1 MITGQNI
8 QLGIQTQ
15 VKSEKYNAA
24 CVLSVRRII
33 TAIRFVAF
41 MMVALAPVCVKAQT
55 GLMGQIEIIDT
66 TVVSATVDIRFDFKV
81 NATNIDLTY
90 RNNNTQLAKALARID
105 SMVLNPQMKVSRI
118 TVVGIASPEGTY
130 ADNKH
135 LSTQRAEAFI
145 RILKDRYSFP
155 DSMYVVSAIPE
166 DWEGMR
172 SMLVGNDTIPYAKE
186 VLAYLDRSES
196 FTPYE
201 REVRLKCLDRGR
213 PYASMYKYVFPCLRR
228 TLAQVNYD
236 TEWLKRRYI
245 EQQKQRQELKPVFVD
260 VKTMQPPHPDLV
272 LPVSEISLPVLS
284 ETSVPHKQRFI
295 AIKTNLLGNAALCA
309 NLGVEVELWPQWSLD
324 VPVWYSPY
332 DITDGWRIR
341 LLATQPEMRYWL
353 KDAGKGHYFGV
364 HATVAGFNVSLD
376 GDYRYQ
382 DPNHAA
388 FGAGIGY
395 GYAFHLDKSRR
406 WSMEAQ
412 IGAGYI
418 DYKYIKYRNT
428 DRNGAEA
435 SRGKGTYWG
444 VTRAGFAVAYKF
456 YTDRKGRRG
465 TK

>member
-1 MITGQNI
+1 MTTGQNI

-24 CVLSVRRII
+24 CVLSIGQII
-33 TAIRFVAF
+33 TAIRVVAF
-41 MMVALAPVCVKAQT
+41 MMVALIPVCVKAQT
-55 GLMGQIEIIDT
+55 EIPDT
-66 TVVSATVDIRFDFKV
+66 TIISTKVQSHIDFRVNLTDIDRTYHCNSQFEKV
-81 NATNIDLTY
+81 
-90 RNNNTQLAKALARID
+90 LAAID
-105 SMVLNPQMKVSRI
+105 SMVLKLRMKVSRI
-118 TVVGIASPEGTY
+118 TIVGTASPEGPYENNVRLAT
-130 ADNKH
+130 D
-135 LSTQRAEAFI
+135 RAKALI
-145 RILKDRYSFP
+145 RIFKDRYSFL
-155 DSMYVVSAIPE
+155 DSIYAVSAIPE

-172 SMLVGNDTIPYAKE
+172 IMVAENDTIPYADT
-186 VLAYLDRSES
+186 VLAFLDES
-196 FTPYE
+196 GHLSPDI
-201 REVRLKCLDRGR
+201 REDRLKRLDEGR
-213 PYASMYKYVFPCLRR
+213 PYASMRENVLSYLRR
-228 TLAQVNYD
+228 ASVAVDYD
-236 TEWLKRRYI
+236 IEWLNRI
-245 EQQKQRQELKPVFVD
+245 QAIKPA
-260 VKTMQPPHPDLV
+260 
-272 LPVSEISLPVLS
+272 EIKSLPLNLA
-284 ETSVPHKQRFI
+284 VPTPEIRPLDIPATRKQRFI
-295 AIKTNLLGNAALCA
+295 AVKTNLLGDAALCA
-309 NLGVEVELWPQWSLD
+309 NLGVEIGLWRHWSLD

-341 LLATQPEMRYWL
+341 LLATQPEVRYWL
-353 KDAGKGHYFGV
+353 KDVGEGHCFGV
-364 HATVAGFNVSLD
+364 HATVAGFNVSFG

-418 DYKYIKYRNT
+418 GYEYIKFHNT
-428 DRNGAEA
+428 GRNGAEV

>member
-8 QLGIQTQ
+8 QSEIQTQ
-15 VKSEKYNAA
+15 VKFGKYNAA
-24 CVLSVRRII
+24 CVLSIRRII

-41 MMVALAPVCVKAQT
+41 MMAVLASVCVKAQT
-55 GLMGQIEIIDT
+55 GLTGQTEIIDT

-81 NATNIDLTY
+81 NATNIDPTY
-90 RNNNTQLAKALARID
+90 RNNDAQLTKALARIN

-118 TVVGIASPEGTY
+118 TVVGIASPEGTF
-130 ADNKH
+130 ADNKR
-135 LSTQRAEAFI
+135 LSTGRAEAFI

-186 VLAYLDRSES
+186 VLTYLDRSES

-201 REVRLKCLDRGR
+201 REARLKSLDKGR
-213 PYASMYKYVFPCLRR
+213 PYVSMYQYVFPCLRR
-228 TLAQVNYD
+228 TLVQVDYD
-236 TEWLKRRYI
+236 TEWLKRRYL
-245 EQQKQRQELKPVFVD
+245 EQQKQRQELKPAFVD
-260 VKTMQPPHPDLV
+260 VKPIQFPQPDIVVPT
-272 LPVSEISLPVLS
+272 SEIRPLDIPASR
-284 ETSVPHKQRFI
+284 KQRFI
-295 AIKTNLLGNAALCA
+295 AVKTNLLGDAALCA
-309 NLGVEVELWPQWSLD
+309 NLGVEIGLWRHWSLD

-332 DITDGWRIR
+332 DITNGWRIR
-341 LLATQPEMRYWL
+341 LLATQPEVRYWL
-353 KDAGKGHYFGV
+353 KDTGEGHYFGV
-364 HATVAGFNVSLD
+364 HATVAGFNVSMG

-418 DYKYIKYRNT
+418 GYEYIKYHNT
-428 DRNGAEA
+428 GRNGAEV

-456 YTDRKGRRG
+456 YTGGKGRRG
-465 TK
+465 TE